1 MSGQLGGLNIV
12 QADYDNDGWTDVLV
26 TRGGWL
32 LSRGQMRMSLLRN
45 NGDGTF
51 SDVTREAGL
60 ALPAYPSQSA
70 TWADYDN
77 DGDLDL
83 FSCSESMPEAPEE
96 GAAVIFP
103 SRLFQNN
110 GDGTFTDVASEA
122 GVTNLR
128 YCKGS
133 AWGDYDNDG
142 DPDLYVSNYAERTV
156 CTATMATAR

>member
-1 MSGQLGGLNIV
+1 
-12 QADYDNDGWTDVLV
+12 
-26 TRGGWL
+26 
-32 LSRGQMRMSLLRN
+32 MSLLHN

-51 SDVTREAGL
+51 SATLPAKQGL

-70 TWADYDN
+70 AWADYDN

-83 FSCSESMPEAPEE
+83 FSCSESMPETPEV
-96 GAAVIFP
+96 GAAIIFP
-103 SRLFQNN
+103 SRLFRND
-110 GDGTFTDVASEA
+110 GDGTFTDVADAA

-142 DPDLYVSNYAERTV
+142 NPDLYVSNYAGENRLYRNDGDGTFSGHSP
-156 CTATMATAR
+156 